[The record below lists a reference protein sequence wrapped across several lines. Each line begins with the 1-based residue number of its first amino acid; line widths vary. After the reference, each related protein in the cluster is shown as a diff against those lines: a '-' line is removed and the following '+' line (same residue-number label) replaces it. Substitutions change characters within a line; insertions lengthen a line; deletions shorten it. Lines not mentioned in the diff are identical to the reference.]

1 MRQQVSRGCVPFFAV
16 SALNLLTALLVATPV
31 RGATR
36 HEHQSGQS
44 SSSPPQSASTQQGP
58 TGQGAPAAAPQ
69 ATAPDKPKKAKKVY
83 TDDDFASSREG
94 AGRGGSL
101 PPDINVCDTTCEN
114 LIRSSIDPDDITA
127 FENELANAIASV
139 KEDSL
144 WQQQLGDVARAKQHY
159 CDLLQKK
166 GATKAELDQ
175 ARAANIDALNWAG
188 RREMSSATQRVR
200 FTFMGYQVTRVQN
213 SRCAAGR

>member
-1 MRQQVSRGCVPFFAV
+1 MRRRIDQSVFPFFAV
-16 SALNLLTALLVATPV
+16 FYSLSLLAALVLVTPL
-31 RGATR
+31 RGATPDR
-36 HEHQSGQS
+36 QQSGQS
-44 SSSPPQSASTQQGP
+44 PSSPPQSASTQQGS
-58 TGQGAPAAAPQ
+58 TGQGAPEAAPQ
-69 ATAPDKPKKAKKVY
+69 ATAPDKPKAKKVY
-83 TDDDFASSREG
+83 TDDDFARSREG
-94 AGRGGSL
+94 AGKGGSL
-101 PPDINVCDTTCEN
+101 PPDINACDTTCEDR
-114 LIRSSIDPDDITA
+114 IRSSIEPDDITA

-166 GATKAELDQ
+166 DATKAELDK

>member
-1 MRQQVSRGCVPFFAV
+1 LQRPCAGQ
-16 SALNLLTALLVATPV
+16 LVTNTNPDNRRRA
-31 RGATR
+31 R
-36 HEHQSGQS
+36 HNPRLRS
-44 SSSPPQSASTQQGP
+44 
-58 TGQGAPAAAPQ
+58 APAAAPQ
-69 ATAPDKPKKAKKVY
+69 ATPPDKPKKAKKVY

-94 AGRGGSL
+94 AGKGGSL

-114 LIRSSIDPDDITA
+114 LIRSSINPDDITA

-188 RREMSSATQRVR
+188 RREMSSANQQAR
-200 FTFMGYQVTRVQN
+200 FMFMGYQVTRVQN